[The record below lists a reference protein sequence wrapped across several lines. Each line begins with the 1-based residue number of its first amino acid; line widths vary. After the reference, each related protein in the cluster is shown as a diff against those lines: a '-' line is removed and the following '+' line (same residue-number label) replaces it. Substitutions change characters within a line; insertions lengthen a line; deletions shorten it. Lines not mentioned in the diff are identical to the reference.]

1 MLSMANF
8 KDTTPPRR
16 STPVNY
22 DDCEQN
28 SVWSS
33 SKTWDINS
41 QPTRAPAVNR
51 SLKPKIHVCQVNGDV
66 RQSICPRSTSMVNKI
81 CKSSRVKSE
90 SSLSDQPNA
99 MPITPRTEKRNE
111 TTVNRRIDLRSPC
124 DDISGDSRLTY
135 SHQTRAPTGEIT
147 EADLSLERLT
157 MHRGIKQIQQWPH
170 PLIIAKVPA
179 TEKKTETRHMPY
191 PSVQSCKDG
200 VEDLSLAERLQ
211 QQLQCFNDKSASMLP
226 EKDRWYLNEYD
237 RCKAERVLYQENKD
251 GAFLV
256 RDNSHRTSNEPY
268 VLSVYHD
275 NKVYHIK
282 IRYLED
288 CQQYAL
294 GTGRRGNYKF
304 NSVEDIVEFHKS
316 FPLLLLDGRDKS
328 HFQGHQCF
336 LTRPPMMNAIKSSQ
350 SL

>member
-1 MLSMANF
+1 MTSSVLSILSF
-8 KDTTPPRR
+8 RKQELKKKDTADRHSGILDSREPVQEESREAER
-16 STPVNY
+16 SAGGQTAV
-22 DDCEQN
+22 
-28 SVWSS
+28 
-33 SKTWDINS
+33 
-41 QPTRAPAVNR
+41 APAVNR
-51 SLKPKIHVCQVNGDV
+51 SLKPKIHVCQVNGD
-66 RQSICPRSTSMVNKI
+66 
-81 CKSSRVKSE
+81 
-90 SSLSDQPNA
+90 
-99 MPITPRTEKRNE
+99 
-111 TTVNRRIDLRSPC
+111 
-124 DDISGDSRLTY
+124 
-135 SHQTRAPTGEIT
+135 EIT

-179 TEKKTETRHMPY
+179 TEKASVIRQYLVPRAWRRVSSSPPWVPTAHDPLTSRMKTETRHMPY

-237 RCKAERVLYQENKD
+237 RCKAERVLYQENKIIKMAASRRHFLILRGSHTGID

-294 GTGRRGNYKF
+294 GTGRRGNYLAPF
-304 NSVEDIVEFHKS
+304 IPV
-316 FPLLLLDGRDKS
+316 RDR
-328 HFQGHQCF
+328 
-336 LTRPPMMNAIKSSQ
+336 LVR
-350 SL
+350 